1 MTTDTTTV
9 MPRPLPW
16 MTDQVWS
23 YIVLVT
29 GCIMII
35 VARHFGVTEDV
46 GAGIVGAGI
55 QAFTA
60 QTRSPT
66 TTTTIHTP

>member
-1 MTTDTTTV
+1 
-9 MPRPLPW
+9 

-29 GCIMII
+29 GCVMI
-35 VARHFGVTEDV
+35 VVSHFFNLTDAV

-60 QTRSPT
+60 QQRATVTTNSPNT
-66 TTTTIHTP
+66 TTTGNPPIITTAP